1 MNAIPMIV
9 RCAVNQSKSVP
20 TTWCIRCRRF
30 SWLTA
35 TLCPTC
41 VLKAMAG
48 GDPTATTRTTST
60 SAL

>member
-1 MNAIPMIV
+1 LEEAAQAMNAIPMIV
-9 RCAVNQSKSVP
+9 QCAVNQSKGVP
-20 TTWCIRCRRF
+20 SAWCIRCKRP

-48 GDPTATTRTTST
+48 CAVP
-60 SAL
+60 